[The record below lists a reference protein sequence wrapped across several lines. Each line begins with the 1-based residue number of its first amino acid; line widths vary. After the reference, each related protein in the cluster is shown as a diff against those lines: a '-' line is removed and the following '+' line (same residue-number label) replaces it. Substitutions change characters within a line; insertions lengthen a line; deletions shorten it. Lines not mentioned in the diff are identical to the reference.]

1 MLDPTRIN
9 SAKNKEYFSGYLIR
23 AGEAVAEEIPFR
35 YGVAVNRNYMPV
47 ISSLP
52 GMEYISPTETI
63 RTSRV
68 DIPFRKNDKIKLAD
82 GRILSVQS
90 VIPEASPYKAL
101 SGGTGLTSYV
111 LTLEGG
117 GNV

>member
-23 AGEAVAEEIPFR
+23 AGEDGAEEIPFR
-35 YGVAVNRNYMPV
+35 YGAAVNRNYMPV
-47 ISSLP
+47 VSSLP
-52 GMEYISPTETI
+52 GMEYIAPTETI

-90 VIPEASPYKAL
+90 VTPEASPFKAM
-101 SGGTGLTSYV
+101 GGGNGLASYV